1 MQKNPRVLV
10 VEDDDSIRM
19 LLEVSLR
26 ASEFSP
32 LCFESAAAALK
43 AMETA
48 IPDAAVLDIM
58 LDGMDGITALKLMR
72 ANARL
77 AGVPVMMLT
86 AKDSET
92 DKIIGLDAGAD
103 DYMTKPFSVLELC
116 ARVRALLRRGGAAPV
131 TKRGSVLKS
140 GSLKLDL
147 AVREATQDGR
157 LLELTYKEFELLRE
171 LMENAPG
178 AMSRDELLQSVWGYD
193 FIGET
198 RTLDMHIGT
207 LRHKLGDESTAPR
220 YIKTV
225 RGVGYRFLGEVE
237 KEG

>member
-1 MQKNPRVLV
+1 MPKAPRIFV
-10 VEDDDSIRM
+10 VEDDESIRM
-19 LLEVSLR
+19 LLEVALR
-26 ASEFSP
+26 SSGYTV
-32 LCFESAAAALK
+32 SAFPNAADAL
-43 AMETA
+43 AEMENTV
-48 IPDAAVLDIM
+48 P
-58 LDGMDGITALKLMR
+58 DGMDGITALKLMR

-86 AKDSET
+86 AKDSEN

-116 ARVRALLRRGGAAPV
+116 ARVRALLRRGGAAPAP
-131 TKRGSVLKS
+131 KKGGVLKS
-140 GSLKLDL
+140 GGLKLDL
-147 AVREATQDGR
+147 AVREATRDGA

>member
-1 MQKNPRVLV
+1 MATIYIL
-10 VEDDDSIRM
+10 EDDLNIQ
-19 LLEVSLR
+19 EIE
-26 ASEFSP
+26 AY
-32 LCFESAAAALK
+32 ALK
-43 AMETA
+43 NSGYQTEGFDNAREFFKKVSERV
-48 IPDAAVLDIM
+48 PSLLLLDIM
-58 LDGMDGITALKLMR
+58 LPDADGLDVLRKLRSMPETKK
-72 ANARL
+72 L
-77 AGVPVMMLT
+77 PIILVT
-86 AKDSET
+86 AKTSEI
-92 DKIIGLDAGAD
+92 DKVKGLDVGAD
-103 DYMTKPFSVLELC
+103 DYITKPFGIMELIS
-116 ARVRALLRRGGAAPV
+116 RVKALLRRSAYVEEKKFLTLGNV
-131 TKRGSVLKS
+131 FMDDEKH
-140 GSLKLDL
+140 
-147 AVREATQDGR
+147 AVYVSDQVC
-157 LLELTYKEFELLRE
+157 ELTYKEFELLRE